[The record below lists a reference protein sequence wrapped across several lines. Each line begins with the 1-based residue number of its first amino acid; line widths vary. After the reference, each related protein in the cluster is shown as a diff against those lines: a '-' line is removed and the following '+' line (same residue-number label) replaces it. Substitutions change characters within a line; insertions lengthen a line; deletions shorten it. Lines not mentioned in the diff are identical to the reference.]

1 MKLLTG
7 VSRQAATCSF
17 NGGNAW
23 KGFEIE
29 VINHQTVGQG
39 EIYGFPASSRVNPH
53 R

>member
-39 EIYGFPASSRVNPH
+39 EIYGVPASSRVNPH